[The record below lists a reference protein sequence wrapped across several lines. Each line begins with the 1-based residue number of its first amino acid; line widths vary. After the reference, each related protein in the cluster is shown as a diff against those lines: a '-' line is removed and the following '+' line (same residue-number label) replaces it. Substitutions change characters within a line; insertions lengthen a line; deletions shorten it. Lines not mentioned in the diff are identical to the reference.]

1 MSLLRSLLVA
11 PRQKISQGEIKLRP
25 RGEASVP
32 AVARFSKKFDRPI
45 IFMDRQKKRR
55 PMRGL
60 GITEGK
66 RFDLPE
72 RFTGLFFFF
81 KSNGSLPTLDK
92 KTEPSRP
99 REPLKF
105 HS

>member
-55 PMRGL
+55 HMSGL
-60 GITEGK
+60 GITERK
-66 RFDLPE
+66 RFELPE
-72 RFTGLFFFF
+72 RFTGLFLFS
-81 KSNGSLPTLDK
+81 KSDVSLRNLDQ
-92 KTEPSRP
+92 EEIGRASC
-99 REPLKF
+99 RERV
-105 HS
+105 

>member
-55 PMRGL
+55 HMSGL

-66 RFDLPE
+66 RFELPE
-72 RFTGLFFFF
+72 RRSEERRVGKECRARRATDDGTTKVL
-81 KSNGSLPTLDK
+81 NVAAVQ
-92 KTEPSRP
+92 
-99 REPLKF
+99 
-105 HS
+105 